1 MAVTSSAPIS
11 ITDLVTEFGGS
22 APHSLT
28 EYYRGGSLVPSGPAA
43 NNSIPTSGAISLT
56 NFFGA
61 VKETSSDIRTISP
74 IGSGSFGGFI
84 TGFGFSSA
92 ATGFP
97 IGGMGSPTIG
107 FSGFNVTIEAL
118 YFLINGITFRASTNP
133 GNSGWTSMTIGS
145 TTLNRADASYN
156 GGSTINSWTWTSSNI
171 IGTSGTQ
178 TVFWTE

>member
-28 EYYRGGSLVPSGPAA
+28 EYYRGGSLVPNVTA
-43 NNSIPTSGAISLT
+43 NNSVPTSGAISLT
-56 NFFGA
+56 DFFGA
-61 VKETSSDIRTISP
+61 VKETNSDTRTISP

-97 IGGMGSPTIG
+97 IGGMGSPTIE
-107 FSGFNVTIEAL
+107 FDGFNVTIEAL

-145 TTLNRADASYN
+145 TTLNRADATYN
-156 GGSTINSWTWTSSNI
+156 GGGTINSWTWTSSNI